1 MCECVLPVPSLVL
14 DEVHHKEQ
22 EVEEGEELN
31 LDPDR
36 ESYYK
41 ADPKKALKK
50 FFDREGEM
58 HIVSCDALWREI
70 NQCLWRTADNHHSG
84 VYTVYTYVY

>member
-1 MCECVLPVPSLVL
+1 MYIHVCPTCVNSSVGIHACGVYIQYTCTCVCVLPVSSPVL
-14 DEVHHKEQ
+14 DEMHCKEQ
-22 EVEEGEELN
+22 EDEEGEELN

-58 HIVSCDALWREI
+58 
-70 NQCLWRTADNHHSG
+70 G
-84 VYTVYTYVY
+84 